1 MAVSIAE
8 LILLGLLAD
17 WAFRKLHFP
26 GLVGMLLLG
35 VLFGPFVLNL
45 LAPDFLT
52 ISYDL
57 RMMALIV
64 ILLRAGFELSREALA
79 KVGKQ
84 TLFLS
89 CVPSVLEGAMIAWI
103 GPQFLPLTHL
113 ESALLGFVLAA
124 VSPAVVVP
132 AMIRLIEEYRG
143 VKKGIP
149 TMLLAASASENVFA
163 ITVFSVLLG
172 FYRGQTV
179 QIGRALVGIPV
190 SILLGIGVG
199 ALTGWVL
206 LKLFEHFDPRAT
218 KRTLIVIGVSILLV
232 RVQQLLEGSVPFA
245 ALLAVMA
252 LGFVILEKREHMAH
266 EISSKLG
273 KIWIFASILLFTLV
287 GAQVNIPVALDA
299 GLAGLGL
306 IFCGLVARSAG
317 VWLCLI
323 RSPLNRRERLF
334 AIIAYW
340 PKATVQAAIGAV
352 PLATMIAL
360 GRDPA
365 AGNVILAVAVLSI
378 LFTAPLGA
386 WVIAWAGPRL
396 LTDDGPAEHAA
407 LDAASSLSGYKK
419 LRQF

>member
-17 WAFRKLHFP
+17 WVFRKLRFP

-35 VLFGPFVLNL
+35 VLFGPFVLNR
-45 LAPDFLT
+45 LAPDFL
-52 ISYDL
+52 SASADL
-57 RMMALIV
+57 RMIALIV

-84 TLFLS
+84 TILLSFIPGLLEGSTIAWLGPRFLS
-89 CVPSVLEGAMIAWI
+89 
-103 GPQFLPLTHL
+103 LTHL
-113 ESALLGFVLAA
+113 ESALLGFILAA

-132 AMIRLIEEYRG
+132 SMIRFIEEYRG

-179 QIGRALVGIPV
+179 QVGRALAGIPV

-199 ALTGWVL
+199 ALTGWIL
-206 LKLFEHFDPRAT
+206 LKLFERFNPRAT
-218 KRTLIVIGVSILLV
+218 KRTLIVVGVSILLV
-232 RVQQLLEGSVPFA
+232 RVQQLLEGTVPFA
-245 ALLAVMA
+245 ALLAIMA

-287 GAQVNIPVALDA
+287 GAQVNLPVARDA

-306 IFCGLVARSAG
+306 IACGLIARSAG
-317 VWLCLI
+317 VFSCLLG
-323 RSPLNRRERLF
+323 SSLNRKERLF
-334 AIIAYW
+334 TVMACW

-352 PLATMIAL
+352 PLAVMLQL

-386 WVIAWAGPRL
+386 WMIAWAGPRL
-396 LTDDGPAEHAA
+396 LTVDGSEEHAA
-407 LDAASSLSGYKK
+407 LDAVRESEA
-419 LRQF
+419 